1 MVDEFSRFARLP
13 ATHVANADLN
23 EVIRQ
28 AVALYE
34 DRLDDSTITLELDP
48 KSPAAMLDVEQIK
61 RVFVNLIDNALD
73 ALTDSNEKLI
83 KITTRYESSR
93 SLLVAEVADTGQG
106 IASEDFRRL
115 FQPYFS
121 RRDSGTG
128 LGLAIVQRI
137 ILEHGGRIRAERNE
151 PHGAR
156 FAIEIP
162 VATVGTEA

>member
-13 ATHVANADLN
+13 ATHLANADLN
-23 EVIRQ
+23 EVVRQ

-34 DRLDDSTITLELDP
+34 DRLEGATISLELDP
-48 KSPAAMLDVEQIK
+48 KSPPALLDVEQIK

-73 ALTDSNEKLI
+73 ALTNSDEKLI
-83 KITTRYESSR
+83 KISTRYEAPR
-93 SLLVAEVADTGQG
+93 SLFIAEVADTGQG
-106 IASEDFRRL
+106 IAPEDVRRL

-137 ILEHGGRIRAERNE
+137 IFEHGGRIRAERNE
-151 PHGAR
+151 PRGAK
-156 FAIEIP
+156 FVIEIP
-162 VATVGTEA
+162 VSDKL